1 MSTPFAVGAAAL
13 LLSVEPDLTTNQL
26 LRWMQRTAVDIS
38 EVGNNERYPGIT
50 YRVNVGFLL
59 AEWGDTLLGMLGW
72 QAENLVV
79 RLTDFLIGAASERV
93 AVSQAL
99 LSEMERAAGELQ
111 CEAALLF
118 PPRPAPAALVEFY
131 ETLGYE
137 HRVVGDLPKAWQ
149 EAAHEGQLE
158 KSDSVLV
165 KKLREKRVLRPM

>member
-1 MSTPFAVGAAAL
+1 MQTQEITVRRAKPSDAGKIAAFVNRAWGGQ
-13 LLSVEPDLTTNQL
+13 VK
-26 LRWMQRTAVDIS
+26 VDQM
-38 EVGNNERYPGIT
+38 EVIERFG
-50 YRVNVGFLL
+50 NVGFLL